1 MRWSKIISGEGAGEV
16 AGEVAGE
23 AAGVGARENQEKV

>member
-1 MRWSKIISGEGAGEV
+1 MRWSKIISGEV

-23 AAGVGARENQEKV
+23 AAGVGAREDQDK